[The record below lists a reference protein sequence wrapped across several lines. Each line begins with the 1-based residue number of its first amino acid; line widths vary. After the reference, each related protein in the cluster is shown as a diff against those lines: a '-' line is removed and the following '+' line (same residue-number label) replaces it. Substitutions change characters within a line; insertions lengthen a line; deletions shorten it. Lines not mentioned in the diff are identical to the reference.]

1 MTTSTPIERIR
12 DTLVDA
18 GYRSLGTP
26 LRIATVEF
34 DVPAA
39 LLGHGPKPDLIVIVD
54 TVEDSRDRVVQKIEG
69 IARALDVV
77 RSSRPLT
84 AVLCG
89 PRLSLDSL
97 DRLSKVC
104 RALPVGTAL
113 ESEPGGPV
121 LNWLSVLL
129 PLELPTLVQGT
140 ADPMKELRSQL
151 GASAEDGVIAALLL
165 KAAQGPNAVE
175 SLLKEMLEA
184 LLPGPDAQEDE

>member
-1 MTTSTPIERIR
+1 MTTSAPIERIR
-12 DTLVDA
+12 DTLVNA
-18 GYRSLGTP
+18 GYTLLGAP

-39 LLGHGPKPDLIVIVD
+39 LLGVGAKPDLIVIVD
-54 TVEDSRDRVVQKIEG
+54 TVADSRDRVVQKVEG

-104 RALPVGTAL
+104 RALPVGIAL
-113 ESEPGGPV
+113 ESELGGSV

-129 PLELPTLVQGT
+129 PLELPMLVQEI

-151 GASAEDGVIAALLL
+151 GASAEDGVIAALLS

-175 SLLKEMLEA
+175 SRLKETLEV
-184 LLPGPDAQEDE
+184 LLARPDAEDDA